1 MELLIIHCY
10 PGYIYFL
17 FLIRMDIL
25 EFPCILPNPEG
36 TV

>member
-10 PGYIYFL
+10 PGYIDFL
-17 FLIRMDIL
+17 FLIRVDIL
-25 EFPCILPNPEG
+25 ELRGILPNPEG

>member
-1 MELLIIHCY
+1 MELLIIHC
-10 PGYIYFL
+10 YIYFL